1 MLKRKLR
8 VVNSDNPL
16 VSGVPNGQSSSAYVR
31 RPTDVQHWH
40 VILVQWGNQGRK

>member
-16 VSGVPNGQSSSAYVR
+16 VSGVR
-31 RPTDVQHWH
+31 TDKALLRMFEARQTFN
-40 VILVQWGNQGRK
+40 IGM